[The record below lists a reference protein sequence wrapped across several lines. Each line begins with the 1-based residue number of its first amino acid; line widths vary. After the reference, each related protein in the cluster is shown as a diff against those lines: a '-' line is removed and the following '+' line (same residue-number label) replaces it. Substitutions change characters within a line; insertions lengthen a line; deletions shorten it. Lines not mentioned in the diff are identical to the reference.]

1 MNTTADPPAPP
12 HPSERRVHHRVRAV
26 FSEACAL
33 IAPLLAEPAETI
45 SGLGMAH
52 MLRNR
57 YPELT
62 DAEIHVLI
70 TAATHYLQGRT

>member
-1 MNTTADPPAPP
+1 MNAPADQPGSGLQP
-12 HPSERRVHHRVRAV
+12 ERRVHHRVRAV

-33 IAPLLAEPAETI
+33 IAPFLADPGETM
-45 SGLGMAH
+45 SGFGMAH

-57 YPELT
+57 YPEPT

>member
-1 MNTTADPPAPP
+1 MNATADPPAPP
-12 HPSERRVHHRVRAV
+12 PRAERRVHHRVRAV
-26 FSEACAL
+26 FSEACAFL
-33 IAPLLAEPAETI
+33 APLLADPPETI

-62 DAEIHVLI
+62 DVEIHVLI